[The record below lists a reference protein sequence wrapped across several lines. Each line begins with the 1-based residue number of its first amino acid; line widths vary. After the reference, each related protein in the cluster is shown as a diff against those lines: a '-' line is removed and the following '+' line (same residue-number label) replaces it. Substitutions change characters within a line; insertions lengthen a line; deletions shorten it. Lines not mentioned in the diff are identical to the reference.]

1 MVRRHRVDAGHGP
14 CNAVGRAPT
23 RVRALRFAVLTKAI
37 SYLRPDAAVRLV
49 LVTRIVQF
57 ASTPITLLLVAT
69 RFSSVTQGFYYTFT
83 TITAWTMVLE
93 LGLGMV
99 LTQFASQEFAH
110 LRWDAS
116 ALAGE
121 DGPLRHLMAILVKAC
136 RWYVAV
142 ALIAI
147 VVFVPGG
154 LAFFRTQAQHYDV
167 DYATP
172 WIALVVLTAFGLMAI
187 PLVSV
192 IEGCGQVVDVTR
204 LRLAQTATANG
215 LLWLGI
221 LTGQALYAPA
231 MAAVGPVI
239 VPAIWFG
246 WRYRGLLRQVRD
258 GFGAHMEAT
267 VSWRR
272 ELFPMQWRIAVSW
285 LAGFLVFSLFNPL
298 LFRYQGAVVAGQMGM
313 SLQLAAAP
321 YLVGMSWLMTRAP
334 RYGTLVRQ
342 RRWDEL
348 DTAARTGTVQALLVW
363 LAGSVALLLVV
374 AAAKAWLPAL
384 GNRVLSVAAV
394 AALCIANLVNICM
407 QSMASYLRAHKAEPY
422 VGISVTTGVLVAT
435 VCWVTARS
443 ATPLAMA
450 IGYAA
455 VTVIV
460 ELPIAAIIFVE
471 KRRQW
476 HAVPV

>member
-1 MVRRHRVDAGHGP
+1 M
-14 CNAVGRAPT
+14 CRACSLFL
-23 RVRALRFAVLTKAI
+23 VVLTKAF
-37 SYLRPDAAVRLV
+37 SYLRPDTAVRLV

-110 LRWDAS
+110 LRWEDS
-116 ALAGE
+116 ALAGDE
-121 DGPLRHLMAILVKAC
+121 GPLRHLMAILVKAC

-142 ALIAI
+142 ALLAVAI
-147 VVFVPGG
+147 FIPGG
-154 LAFFRTQAQHYDV
+154 LAFFRSQAQHYDV
-167 DYATP
+167 NYATP
-172 WIALVVLTAFGLMAI
+172 WIALVVLTALGLMAI

-192 IEGCGQVVDVTR
+192 VEGCGQVVDVTR

-215 LLWLGI
+215 LLWCGI

-231 MAAVGPVI
+231 LAAIGPVL
-239 VPAIWFG
+239 VPAVWFA
-246 WRYRGLLRQVRD
+246 WRYRGLLRQVRE
-258 GFGAHMEAT
+258 GFGEHVEAI

-348 DTAARTGTVQALLVW
+348 DSAARTGTVQALLVW
-363 LAGSVALLLVV
+363 FVGSAALLVVV
-374 AAAKAWLPAL
+374 AAAKAWLPSL
-384 GNRVLSVAAV
+384 GHRVLSVAAL

-422 VGISVTTGVLVAT
+422 VGISVTTGVLVAVT
-435 VCWVTARS
+435 CWVTARD

-455 VTVIV
+455 VTVLV
-460 ELPIAAIIFVE
+460 ELPIAAAIFVR
-471 KRRQW
+471 KRHEW
-476 HAVPV
+476 HAV